1 MDIKIITVAS
11 EMTSNIWKL
20 NNNNFHPESSI
31 YMNSLRRHLS
41 RIVIFPACAP
51 KAILSPHSPTPSQK
65 PLELFIFWIFMLC
78 VVFFFSFFYIEPT
91 IFCVRCAWQMAK
103 SGEFAWLHVHT
114 GIASLFV
121 CLSGKW
127 TNKERSNDKRPH
139 TAIAFTQLTLLRSK
153 WGRSAYIR
161 CFHTHLRTHHS
172 MPFLIT
178 RQVHSS
184 IWIQTLS
191 TPRVNW
197 WMHVHPDIS
206 PIWGTS

>member
-1 MDIKIITVAS
+1 
-11 EMTSNIWKL
+11 MTSNIWKL

>member
-1 MDIKIITVAS
+1 LSSEKWRINKKALLLIRKLVGAHLSGPSNNPQLKNAHVGQILEENVMDIKIITVAS
-11 EMTSNIWKL
+11 EMTSNISKL

-121 CLSGKW
+121 CLSGK
-127 TNKERSNDKRPH
+127 
-139 TAIAFTQLTLLRSK
+139 
-153 WGRSAYIR
+153 
-161 CFHTHLRTHHS
+161 
-172 MPFLIT
+172 
-178 RQVHSS
+178 
-184 IWIQTLS
+184 
-191 TPRVNW
+191 
-197 WMHVHPDIS
+197 
-206 PIWGTS
+206 